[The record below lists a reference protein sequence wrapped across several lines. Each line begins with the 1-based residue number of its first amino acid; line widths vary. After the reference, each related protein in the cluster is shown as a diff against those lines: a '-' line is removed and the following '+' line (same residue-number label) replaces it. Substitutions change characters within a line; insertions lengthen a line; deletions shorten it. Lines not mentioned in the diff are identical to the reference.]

1 MAPYYPVF
9 LDLRGRACVVI
20 GGGEV
25 AERKLQ
31 NLLECGA
38 EVTVVSPEIT
48 PGIRALAESGELRWE
63 SREYAEGD
71 LKDVFLAIAATD
83 VTSVN
88 KAVAAEAAGEKVILN
103 VADKPHLCTFI
114 APAIV
119 RRGEVTVAFSTG
131 GASPALARKLRESLE
146 GSDLLEYAE
155 LAETLSQARKK
166 IKRLGAEVH
175 PDRWQE
181 SISADL
187 VDLVKVGESQQAL
200 DTLMGRLL
208 DGSRQGS
215 GASG

>member
-1 MAPYYPVF
+1 MS
-9 LDLRGRACVVI
+9 CV

-48 PGIRALAESGELRWE
+48 PGIRALSESGELHWE

-83 VTSVN
+83 VRSVN

-166 IKRLGAEVH
+166 MKRLGAEVH

-181 SISADL
+181 CISADL
-187 VDLVKVGESQQAL
+187 VDLVKIGESQQAL

-215 GASG
+215 GASS